1 MIRFFAALWLISLA
15 SCTPATQVE
24 NDQPKPPTYWPQGI
38 TYEIFIQSWADSDGD
53 GIGDF
58 KGATSTLDYLED
70 LGIEALWLMP
80 IHPSPSYHKYDVTD
94 YYEIHPDYGTM
105 DDFKSFVSEAHRR
118 GIKVVIDLVINHS
131 SSKHPW
137 FLDAATGKGST
148 YRDYYV
154 WANRD
159 SVANEIAKKE
169 VSLDSDNIRQWHS
182 NGSDDEHYYGFFYG
196 GMPDLN
202 FDNPK
207 LREEIYAIGKYWLA
221 DVGVDGFRLDAAKHI
236 YPDDR
241 EADSHAFWKEFRAE
255 MEKVKPDVYL
265 VGEIWGKKETLA
277 PYFEGLQAVFNFD
290 LWFALNDVL
299 KSGKNAAKLPQMHK
313 DGRDMFRTFRPDFID
328 PTFLSNHDQD
338 RILNFVGGDTAKN
351 KLALAV
357 LMTLPGSP
365 YLYYGEEI
373 GMLGAKPDPNI
384 REPFLWD
391 SKDRDTLRTTWIL
404 PKFSTD
410 EAVIPLSLQLND
422 LNSMYHFY
430 RYWIHLRRW
439 QPVLALGEMEVLD
452 TGLDEIMAFK
462 RSYEGKVFLV
472 YHNFSDKEI
481 KIGAPAGFESIAS
494 HKAKIQAMELVLGP
508 LSSVVLGRDE

>member
-1 MIRFFAALWLISLA
+1 MIRFFAALWMIGLA
-15 SCTPATQVE
+15 SCTPTAQVK
-24 NDQPKPPTYWPQGI
+24 NDQPKPPGYWPQGI

-58 KGATSTLDYLED
+58 KGATETLDYLEE

-94 YYEIHPDYGTM
+94 YYEIHPDYGSM
-105 DDFKSFVSEAHRR
+105 DDFRTFVAEAHRR

-131 SSKHPW
+131 SSEHPW
-137 FLDAATGKGST
+137 FLEAAKGKDNP
-148 YRDYYV
+148 YRQYYV

-159 SVANEIAKKE
+159 SIANQIAKKE
-169 VSLDSDNIRQWHS
+169 VSLDSDNIRQWHP
-182 NGSDDEHYYGFFYG
+182 NPGDDEHYYGFFHG

-207 LREEIYAIGKYWLA
+207 LREEVYAIGKFWLA

-265 VGEIWGKKETLA
+265 VGEVWGRKESLA

-290 LWFALNDVL
+290 LWFALNEVL
-299 KSGKNAAKLPQMHK
+299 ENSEKAAQLPQLHQA
-313 DGRDMFRTFRPDFID
+313 GRNLFRTYRPDFID
-328 PTFLSNHDQD
+328 PTFLSNHDQN
-338 RILNFVGGDTAKN
+338 RILNVVGQDTARN
-351 KLALAV
+351 KLALAI

-391 SKDRDTLRTTWIL
+391 SKDRDTLRTTWIE
-404 PKFSTD
+404 PRFSTD
-410 EAVIPLSLQLND
+410 ETVLPLASQLND

-430 RYWIHLRRW
+430 RYWIQLRRW
-439 QPVLALGEMEVLD
+439 QPVLALGEMEVIN
-452 TGLDEIMAFK
+452 TGFDEIMAFK
-462 RSYEGKVFLV
+462 RMHKGKEFWV
-472 YHNFSDKEI
+472 YHNLSDIELRP
-481 KIGAPAGFESIAS
+481 GAPVGFISIAS
-494 HKAKIQAMELVLGP
+494 HKARLQGMDWVLGP
-508 LSSVVLGRDE
+508 WATLVLTKED